1 MILGRETPD
10 VNDHYVFHHV
20 RASPAPSPRAPPT
33 PKCVPKIK
41 MSSPDESSPA
51 QARAPDP
58 ERPPRFQPRQELG
71 KGQFG
76 TTYLV
81 SHKVTKREAACK
93 AIAKRKLVSAEDI
106 EDVRREISILH
117 HLGDHPNV
125 VELIEAYEGSKHIYI
140 VMELCEGGELF
151 DRIVARG
158 HYSEKDAATIF
169 RTMMRT
175 VAHCHNLGVI
185 HRDLKPEN
193 FVLKTKKP
201 DAAIKA
207 IDFGLSTYFEP
218 QQHFHDIVGSAYY
231 VAPEVLKRNYS
242 SEADIW
248 SAGVIL
254 YILLAGVPPFWAQS
268 EQAIFDEV
276 LKGKYD
282 LRSDP
287 WDKISEGA
295 KDVVRKMLVSD
306 PKQRA
311 TAQEVLNH
319 PWVREDGDASDVQLE
334 DVVLS
339 RMRKFA
345 CMNKFK
351 KMGMLAVAKTLSK
364 EEIAG
369 MKEVFQAFDTDRSG
383 TVTISELMDG
393 LRKKGV
399 EKAASEVAELVKS
412 MDMDGNG
419 ALDYEE
425 FIAATLSTAKMEN
438 EDNLARAFAYFDKD
452 NSGYISRSE
461 VQKVITDFGLDHEF
475 GDVNDFME
483 AADTNKDGK
492 IDYDEFLAVMTA
504 AGG

>member
-1 MILGRETPD
+1 M
-10 VNDHYVFHHV
+10 
-20 RASPAPSPRAPPT
+20 
-33 PKCVPKIK
+33 
-41 MSSPDESSPA
+41 
-51 QARAPDP
+51 
-58 ERPPRFQPRQELG
+58 
-71 KGQFG
+71 FG
-76 TTYLV
+76 TTFRV

-93 AIAKRKLVSAEDI
+93 AIAKRKLWSAEDV

-125 VELIEAYEGSKHIYI
+125 VELIDAYEGSKHIYI

-193 FVLKTKKP
+193 FVLKTKEP
-201 DAAIKA
+201 NAAIKA

-218 QQHFHDIVGSAYY
+218 QQHFHDRVGSAYY
-231 VAPEVLKRNYS
+231 VAPEVLNYNYS
-242 SEADIW
+242 NEADVW

-254 YILLAGVPPFWAQS
+254 YILLAGVPPFWGQS
-268 EQAIFDEV
+268 EDAIFEEV

-295 KDVVRKMLVSD
+295 KGVVRMMLVSD

-319 PWVREDGDASDVQLE
+319 PWVREDGDASDEPLE

-345 CMNKFK
+345 GMNKFK

-419 ALDYEE
+419 ELDYEE

-475 GDVNDFME
+475 GDVNDFMA

-504 AGG
+504 SGA

>member
-1 MILGRETPD
+1 MFSPD
-10 VNDHYVFHHV
+10 QS
-20 RASPAPSPRAPPT
+20 SPAP
-33 PKCVPKIK
+33 
-41 MSSPDESSPA
+41 
-51 QARAPDP
+51 ARAPDP
-58 ERPPRFQPRQELG
+58 ERPPRFQSRQELG

-93 AIAKRKLVSAEDI
+93 AIAKRKLVSAEDV

-117 HLGDHPNV
+117 HLGDHPNI
-125 VELIEAYEGSKHIYI
+125 VELIDAYEGSKHIYI

-193 FVLKTKKP
+193 FVLKTKEP

-242 SEADIW
+242 NEADVW

-319 PWVREDGDASDVQLE
+319 PWVREDGDASDEPLE

-345 CMNKFK
+345 EMNKFK

-419 ALDYEE
+419 ELDYEE

-475 GDVNDFME
+475 GDVNDFMA

-504 AGG
+504 SGA

>member
-1 MILGRETPD
+1 MFSPD
-10 VNDHYVFHHV
+10 QS
-20 RASPAPSPRAPPT
+20 SPAP
-33 PKCVPKIK
+33 
-41 MSSPDESSPA
+41 
-51 QARAPDP
+51 ARAPDP
-58 ERPPRFQPRQELG
+58 ERLPRFQSRQELG

-93 AIAKRKLVSAEDI
+93 AIAKRKLVSAEDV

-117 HLGDHPNV
+117 HLGDHPNI
-125 VELIEAYEGSKHIYI
+125 VELIDAYEGSKHIYI

-193 FVLKTKKP
+193 FVLKTKEP

-242 SEADIW
+242 NEADVW

-319 PWVREDGDASDVQLE
+319 PWVREDGDASDEPLE

-345 CMNKFK
+345 EMNKFK

-399 EKAASEVAELVKS
+399 DKAASEVAELVKS

-419 ALDYEE
+419 ELDYEE

-475 GDVNDFME
+475 GDVNDFMA

-504 AGG
+504 SGA

>member
-1 MILGRETPD
+1 MFSPD
-10 VNDHYVFHHV
+10 QS
-20 RASPAPSPRAPPT
+20 SPAP
-33 PKCVPKIK
+33 
-41 MSSPDESSPA
+41 
-51 QARAPDP
+51 ARAPDP
-58 ERPPRFQPRQELG
+58 ERLPRFQSRQELG

-93 AIAKRKLVSAEDI
+93 AIAKRKLVSAEDV

-125 VELIEAYEGSKHIYI
+125 VELIDAYEGSKHIYI

-193 FVLKTKKP
+193 FVLKTKEP

-242 SEADIW
+242 NEADVW

-319 PWVREDGDASDVQLE
+319 PWVREDGDASDEPLE

-345 CMNKFK
+345 EMNKFK

-419 ALDYEE
+419 ELDYEE

-475 GDVNDFME
+475 GDVNDFMA

-504 AGG
+504 SGA